1 MKKYLFPIV
10 LLSLSLLCLNC
21 SKNSTGNLSDSE
33 LLSAGWE
40 EFRARDYGAAR
51 DHFTELAGRNALLAD
66 AYCGLGWSR
75 LYLGALASA
84 LEDFETALNEN
95 PSAETSSDIYAG
107 KCFGYDALGN
117 SQQCVEASA
126 QIAIT
131 WQFRYRSGLS
141 YSDIRLV
148 RAANLY
154 ALGEFSL
161 SLAEVRF
168 LDPSFNADI
177 NTVEGRA
184 ALAARIESLRGS
196 V

>member
-1 MKKYLFPIV
+1 MRKLLFPV
-10 LLSLSLLCLNC
+10 LLIVFMVLGHGC
-21 SKNSTGNLSDSE
+21 SKSSTGNLSDSE

-51 DHFTELAGRNALLAD
+51 DHFAELAGRGTLLAD

-75 LYLGALASA
+75 LYLGTPAPAI
-84 LEDFETALNEN
+84 EDFETALGEN
-95 PSAETSSDIYAG
+95 PSAETGSDIYAG

-117 SQQCVEASA
+117 SQQCIEASA
-126 QIAIT
+126 LIAIT